1 MTQSKKPDIWING
14 QFVPWAEACV
24 HPFCHGL
31 QRGSV
36 LFESLDCNEAVNDR
50 AAIFRLKEH
59 MERFQNSARI
69 IGIPIGYTID
79 ELMDAVVAT
88 VAHSGLKSCIIRPL
102 AFYSDIVMDV
112 FPGDSAVSVIIGL
125 GEDHVPPES
134 YRVTLSR
141 FRKIDDSCMPVKA
154 KVSGNYINPML
165 AKTEALRAGF
175 DDAILIDKNGYVAE
189 GTTSNIFIVENG
201 RLFTAPKDSILL
213 GITRDTILAIS
224 QTLGIDTVCEK
235 FDESRL
241 KNADEVILCSSG
253 KELTPVIRI
262 DDTDIGDGKP
272 GNIARRLGTYYREII
287 EGRVHEFEKWLT
299 YV

>member
-1 MTQSKKPDIWING
+1 MRQTITPDIRING
-14 QFVPWAEACV
+14 QFVPWDKASV

-36 LFESLDCNEAVNDR
+36 LFESLDCNEAVNNR

-59 MERFQNSARI
+59 MERFENSARI
-69 IGIPIGYTID
+69 IGIPIGYTIG

-88 VAHSGLKSCIIRPL
+88 VARSGLKSCIIRPL

-112 FPGDSAVSVIIGL
+112 FPGDSAVSVIIGI
-125 GEDHVPPES
+125 GEDHIPPES

-141 FRKIDDSCMPVKA
+141 YRKIDNSCMPVKA

-175 DDAILIDKNGYVAE
+175 DDAILIDKNGFIAE
-189 GTTSNIFIVENG
+189 GTTSNIFIVEDG
-201 RLFTAPKDSILL
+201 TLYTAPEDSILL

-224 QTLGIDTVCEK
+224 QTLGIETVREK
-235 FDESRL
+235 FDEVRL
-241 KNADEVILCSSG
+241 KKADEVILCSSG
-253 KELTPVIRI
+253 KELTPIIRI
-262 DDTDIGDGKP
+262 DDTDIGNGKP
-272 GNIARRLGTYYREII
+272 GTIANRLGRYYREII
-287 EGRVHEFEKWLT
+287 EGRVREFEKWLT

>member
-59 MERFQNSARI
+59 MERFNNSASI
-69 IGIPIGYTID
+69 IGIPLGYTIG

-88 VAHSGLKSCIIRPL
+88 VARSGLKSCIIRPL